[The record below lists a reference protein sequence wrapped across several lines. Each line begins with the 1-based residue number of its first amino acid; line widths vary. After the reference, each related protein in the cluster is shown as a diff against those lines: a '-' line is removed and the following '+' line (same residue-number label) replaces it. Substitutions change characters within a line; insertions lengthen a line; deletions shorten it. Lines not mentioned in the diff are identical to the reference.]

1 MTIST
6 TIKQRVQEKI
16 NEGIALAEKMY
27 GVKIKQPH
35 VVYNKRGTTAGT
47 ANYRTWTIDLNAG
60 LLNEH
65 TDAFIA
71 HTVPHELAHLITD
84 QMYPESHKQELVWT
98 GNGYKRTKR
107 DVHGANWQ
115 SVMRVLGVVDST
127 RCHSYD
133 TTNVKIHKT
142 TVKYEAQCSCCNKA
156 IAIGPKVHNRII
168 NGYLYGHKGCR
179 NSKLTI
185 TGNKIINK
193 PAVVTSAPPAKMPS
207 APATG
212 SKLDRCMK
220 IYQSYHASYSRQQMI
235 QAFIQLCECTP
246 AGASTYYATCKSRN
260 GA

>member
-1 MTIST
+1 MTVST

-27 GVKIKQPH
+27 GIKIKQPH

-71 HTVPHELAHLITD
+71 RTVPHELAHLITD

-98 GNGYKRTKR
+98 GKGYKRTKR
-107 DVHGANWQ
+107 EVHGANWQ
-115 SVMRVLGVVDST
+115 SVMQVLGVADST

-133 TTNVKIHKT
+133 VSNVKIHKT
-142 TVKYEAQCSCCNKA
+142 TTRYEAQCTCCNKA
-156 IAIGPKVHNRII
+156 ITVGPKVHAKLLK
-168 NGYLYGHKGCR
+168 GAEYGHKGCR
-179 NSKLTI
+179 GSRLKV
-185 TGNKIINK
+185 TGNKIVRA
-193 PAVVTSAPPAKMPS
+193 PAVVTSAPAKMPS
-207 APATG
+207 APQAGT
-212 SKLDRCMK
+212 KLDRCMK
-220 IYQSYHASYSRQQMI
+220 IYQSHSASYSRQQMI
-235 QAFIQLCECTP
+235 QAFVQLCECTP
-246 AGASTYYATCKSRN
+246 AGAATYYATCKARN